1 MHKNT
6 WYWLAWAAIAAVA
19 LLGLAR
25 ATVGRIALD
34 DAYITYRYAVNLAE
48 TGALVY
54 NPTQPENAFAT
65 TAPAYAILLAGL
77 HRLGADIPAAAAIGG
92 VLGILLAA
100 WALGD
105 ALRRASQASGL
116 PWPEATGLTA
126 GALLAFAPL
135 LWLVLGMEGLAA
147 LGLTLLGFWFA
158 NRQQDAAAAAL
169 LALAVLLRF
178 DAAAAVAAWGLLL
191 ALRRGWRAWRPLA
204 LCGGI
209 VATLFG
215 LMHLLLAVPLPSTLA
230 SKQAQVALGI
240 TGFFPNASYLEGAA
254 WITRGYWRHAPW
266 AVTLLGLL
274 ALAGL
279 VRVALVWRGR
289 GAAFSPPPGERSLG
303 IGHYSALLLL
313 WAGLHLTLY
322 VALGVTPYLWYYLPL
337 VATLSA
343 LAALGLSAVASLCE
357 APRLPAW
364 LRPLAFL
371 LLLIAVGGGL
381 ARVHQAMQHQLHVNA
396 DLAVEDPASAVL
408 PGVQMASYRQAGQWL
423 AANTPAG
430 ATVGVADVGLVGYYS
445 QRPMID
451 FWGLLDR
458 EVADALARR
467 DLVWAL
473 YQYQPDYL
481 ALYGEAPLFGYDIF
495 KDRWFQAA
503 YAPIHRVPAGK
514 VTIYQRQQPAVA
526 PQAGAQL
533 PPDATPQ
540 RFRFGDVLELVG
552 YSTPPPPWSPDRPLN
567 VVFYW
572 RVLRQPEADTTLFT
586 HLRDSRGA
594 IVATR
599 DAPPL
604 LGSRPT
610 SQWQPGELI
619 ADFHPLGFDPLPLA
633 PTQVSFEIGFY
644 DASGQRLPV
653 TDAGGVAQPWD
664 EADFGSYSLLPASQP
679 ARLAARAP
687 HAVGLAV
694 AGYTLGAETVARG
707 QITPLN
713 VEVAACDCPVQLTA
727 ELWDREGERL
737 LWQQE
742 RTVEGPGW
750 VEFDVTAPAG
760 DLAVWPQLRLRG
772 RQGEIPLFFTDQGG
786 HAVTDFLPLT
796 PVLLSDR

>member
-1 MHKNT
+1 MRKNT
-6 WYWLAWAAIAAVA
+6 WYWLAWAAIAAAV

-25 ATVGRIALD
+25 AYVGSIALD
-34 DAYITYRYAVNLAE
+34 DAYITYRYASNLAQ

-54 NPTQPENAFAT
+54 NPTRPENAFAT

-77 HRLGADIPAAAAIGG
+77 SRLGAQIPASAAIGS

-105 ALRRASQASGL
+105 GLARAGRASKL
-116 PWPEATGLTA
+116 PWPEAAGLAA

-147 LGLTLLGFWFA
+147 LGLILLGFWLA
-158 NRQQDAAAAAL
+158 NRQQDAAAAVL
-169 LALAVLLRF
+169 LALAMLLRF
-178 DAAAAVAAWGLLL
+178 DAAAAAAAWGLLL
-191 ALRRGWRAWRPLA
+191 TLRRGRQAWRPLA
-204 LCGGI
+204 LCGAL
-209 VATLFG
+209 VATLYG
-215 LMHLLLAVPLPSTLA
+215 LMHLLLETPLPSTLA

-254 WITRGYWRHAPW
+254 WIVRGYWRHAPW
-266 AVTLLGLL
+266 AVALLALL

-279 VRVALVWRGR
+279 ARVVSSWRGR
-289 GAAFSPPPGERSLG
+289 GAPFSPPPGARTLG
-303 IGHYSALLLL
+303 IQHYSALLLL
-313 WAGLHLTLY
+313 WAGLHLALY
-322 VALGVTPYLWYYLPL
+322 LVLGVTPYLWYYLPL
-337 VATLSA
+337 VVTLSA
-343 LAALGLSAVASLCE
+343 LAGLGLAAL
-357 APRLPAW
+357 ANLLPRPPAW

-371 LLLIAVGGGL
+371 LLLTATGSGL
-381 ARVHQAMQHQLHVNA
+381 VRVHQAMQQQLHVNA
-396 DLAVEDPASAVL
+396 DLAVEDPGSAVL

-423 AANTPAG
+423 AANTPAD
-430 ATVGVADVGLVGYYS
+430 AVVGVADVGLVGYFS

-458 EVADALARR
+458 DVADALARR

-473 YQYQPDYL
+473 YRYQPDYL

-503 YAPIHRVPAGK
+503 YQPVHRVPAGK
-514 VTIYQRQQPAVA
+514 VTIYQRRQPAATGGVA
-526 PQAGAQL
+526 GQI

-540 RFRFGDVLELVG
+540 IFRFGDVLELAA
-552 YSTPPPPWSPDRPLN
+552 YSTPPSPWSPDTPLN

-572 RVLRQPEADTTLFT
+572 RVLRQPEDDYTLFT

-619 ADFHPLGFDPLPLA
+619 ADYHPLGFDPLPLA
-633 PTQVSFEIGFY
+633 PTEVSFEIGLY
-644 DASGQRLPV
+644 DSAGQRLPV
-653 TDAGGVAQPWD
+653 TDADGVAQPWD
-664 EADFGSYSLLPASQP
+664 EADFGRYPLLPASQP
-679 ARLAARAP
+679 ALLAAQAP
-687 HAVGLAV
+687 HELELAV
-694 AGYTLGAETVARG
+694 ASYTLDAETVARG
-707 QITPLN
+707 QLTPLR
-713 VEVAACDCPVQLTA
+713 VELTACDCPVQLTA
-727 ELWDREGERL
+727 ELWDGEGERL

-742 RTVEGPGW
+742 RTVQEPGW
-750 VEFDVTAPAG
+750 VEFDVTAPVG

-772 RQGEIPLFFTDQGG
+772 RQGEIPFYFTDRAG
-786 HAVTDFLPLT
+786 HVVTDYLPLT
-796 PVLLSDR
+796 LVLLSDP